1 MSAPPAAVPAAP
13 AGAVTAGAAGGAGA
27 LAAGGGG
34 AFAAGAAAAF
44 ASAASSIRIGE
55 PSDTLSPIFTIR
67 LFTVPAD
74 GDGISIVALSDS
86 SVISDCS
93 GATSSPGFTRISMT
107 STLLKSPMSGTFT
120 STMRHS
126 LQHHPPEVGEELRK
140 VDVEPRRG
148 RAVDHAV
155 IPRDRER
162 QDQPRGELLAV
173 PHRPRRRAAHAE
185 DCDLGRVDDRREVR
199 AADAAEARDRERA
212 ALHVARLELTVA
224 RELGEVRKL
233 VRDVEHALAV
243 GVAHDRHDQAARRV
257 DRHADVV
264 VLLDDHV
271 LARLV
276 ERGVELRELP
286 QRGDAGLDHEGEH
299 RQLETL
305 LLGLDGLRLAER
317 LEVGD

>member
-1 MSAPPAAVPAAP
+1 MSAPPAAVAAP
-13 AGAVTAGAAGGAGA
+13 AGAVTAGAAGGAGGA
-27 LAAGGGG
+27 FAAGAGG
-34 AFAAGAAAAF
+34 AFAAGAAGAF

-55 PSDTLSPIFTIR
+55 PSDTLSPILTIR
-67 LFTVPAD
+67 LFTLPAD

-155 IPRDRER
+155 IPRERER
-162 QDQPRGELLAV
+162 PDQPRGELLAV

-224 RELGEVRKL
+224 RELGEVGGL
-233 VRDVEHALAV
+233 LGDVEDALLV
-243 GVAHDRHDQAARRV
+243 GVLH
-257 DRHADVV
+257 
-264 VLLDDHV
+264 
-271 LARLV
+271 
-276 ERGVELRELP
+276 
-286 QRGDAGLDHEGEH
+286 H
-299 RQLETL
+299 R
-305 LLGLDGLRLAER
+305 
-317 LEVGD
+317 